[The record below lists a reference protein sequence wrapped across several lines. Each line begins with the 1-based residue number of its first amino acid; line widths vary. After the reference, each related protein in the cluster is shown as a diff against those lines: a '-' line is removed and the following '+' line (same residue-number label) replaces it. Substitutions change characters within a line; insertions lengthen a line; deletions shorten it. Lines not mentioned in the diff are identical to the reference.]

1 MVPWPVTAV
10 ACVVSV
16 SLGWALG
23 AWMMVASGSAG
34 ASGGTESRKILAR
47 PQSMTSTSPNAPIM
61 TLAGFRSR
69 WSTPRAWAESHRV
82 ANAEEETQTV
92 RERMDGLDVLV
103 EALAFDK
110 LHGVEDT
117 AIGERT
123 DGMNGDDAG
132 MLEAS
137 EDAGRQVETEREVAG
152 GGGDGED
159 RRSRAGR

>member
-1 MVPWPVTAV
+1 MQHA
-10 ACVVSV
+10 
-16 SLGWALG
+16 
-23 AWMMVASGSAG
+23 AG
-34 ASGGTESRKILAR
+34 VG
-47 PQSMTSTSPNAPIM
+47 
-61 TLAGFRSR
+61 
-69 WSTPRAWAESHRV
+69 ESHRV

-123 DGMNGDDAG
+123 DVMNGDDAG

-137 EDAGRQVETEREVAG
+137 EDAGLAVETEREVAVG
-152 GGGDGED
+152 SGNVED
-159 RRSRAGR
+159 LESHAALQHLVLRGVDDAHAAARDTLEQAITRSREVRRIGAFTQALEGFVGEKFHGEPRRARW